1 MKVYILSSIGT
12 SRSEL
17 EKMASIPTRG
27 KFISSCSNLKRNK
40 TMPSVH
46 FINDSVTTI
55 PIFSCSRN
63 EK

>member
-1 MKVYILSSIGT
+1 MKVYILSSVGAC
-12 SRSEL
+12 RSVL

-46 FINDSVTTI
+46 FINDSVTTM
-55 PIFSCSRN
+55 PIFSRFRN